1 MKDHPTTAFLILHS
15 FRRCPFAIRVRI
27 TLEEKNLSYSLIEE
41 DLSNLSSEL
50 LELHP
55 EGKVPL
61 LIHSGEVIHE
71 SSIINEYLD
80 EISGV
85 PYLMPADPLA
95 RAKVRLWTYWC
106 DQLLK
111 PDLDRFK
118 YEWKSLSESEQE
130 LLKTRIQAHLLK
142 LSQALEKSPFL
153 MGDQLTLADIHVFPF
168 YRQLQK
174 SHPDFSNLFQVSLI
188 DIWLNRVTSR
198 PSFERVMRKS

>member
-1 MKDHPTTAFLILHS
+1 M
-15 FRRCPFAIRVRI
+15 
-27 TLEEKNLSYSLIEE
+27 TLEEKNLRYSLIEE
-41 DLSNLSSEL
+41 DLSHLSPEL
-50 LELHP
+50 LALHP

-85 PYLMPADPLA
+85 PYLMPTDPLA

-142 LSQALEKSPFL
+142 LSQALEKNLFL